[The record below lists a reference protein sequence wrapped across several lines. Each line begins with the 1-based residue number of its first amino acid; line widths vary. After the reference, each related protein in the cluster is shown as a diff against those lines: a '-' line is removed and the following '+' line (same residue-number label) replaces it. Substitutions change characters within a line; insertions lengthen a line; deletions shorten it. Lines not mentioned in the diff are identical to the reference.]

1 MFSLHNNRTA
11 KKECHLKGLLPIKL
25 MAFHPKTTYT
35 EGGVPLRKVSTS
47 LPQPHPSVI
56 FVFFSL
62 DDVWLPTTQ
71 KEEKEAICTTLKE
84 LFGELKGIQFTIRS
98 MYALYITC
106 IYNLLYIS
114 TKVYIHCNA
123 LR

>member
-1 MFSLHNNRTA
+1 
-11 KKECHLKGLLPIKL
+11 
-25 MAFHPKTTYT
+25 MAFHPKTLTHT
-35 EGGVPLRKVSTS
+35 QGGVPFRKVSTS
-47 LPQPHPSVI
+47 LPQPHPSVT

-106 IYNLLYIS
+106 NFFILVLKFTFTVMPS
-114 TKVYIHCNA
+114 DKSHMPKLVGQ
-123 LR
+123 